1 MSTEPVILE
10 KSQRIATLTFNRPDV
25 HNAMNVEM
33 ADGLDR
39 ALTDIE
45 KDREI
50 RAIILTGAGERSFM
64 SGADINEMLKRTP
77 LTAVE
82 SSIYRQGLFDRLAGL
97 PIPSIAA
104 LNGYTFGIGSEL
116 ALACTFRIAS
126 AKAKL
131 GQLEIN
137 IGIIP
142 GAGGTQRLLR
152 LIGKSRAAEL
162 ILSGRVIGAEEALAL
177 GMVNKVVPPEGLMD
191 ECLRWAGDFAQK
203 SPVAMKYALQAI
215 NQGAEVDLARG
226 LKIESYCIGICFSS
240 QDAKEGVRAFL
251 EKRKP
256 NYSGE

>member
-1 MSTEPVILE
+1 MSPEPVILE
-10 KSQRIATLTFNRPDV
+10 KSQRIATLTFNRPEV
-25 HNAMNVEM
+25 HNAMNVDM
-33 ADGLDR
+33 AAGLER
-39 ALTDIE
+39 ALDDLE
-45 KDREI
+45 ADREV
-50 RAIILTGAGERSFM
+50 RALILTGAGERSFV
-64 SGADINEMLKRTP
+64 SGADINEMRKRTP

-82 SSIYRQGLFDRLAGL
+82 SSIYRQGLFDRLEGL
-97 PIPSIAA
+97 PFPSIAA
-104 LNGYTFGIGSEL
+104 LNGYTFGIGSEI

-152 LIGKSRAAEL
+152 LIGKSKAAEL
-162 ILSGRVIGAEEALAL
+162 ILSGRIINADEALSL
-177 GMVNKVVPPEGLMD
+177 GMVNKVVPPEDLLD
-191 ECLRWAGDFAQK
+191 ECRQWAEGFTEK
-203 SPVAMKYALQAI
+203 SPVAMKYALQAL

-226 LKIESYCIGICFSS
+226 LKIESYCIGVCFSS
-240 QDAKEGVRAFL
+240 QDAKEGVKAFL